1 MKKEKS
7 SQKKIKNNKV
17 NEIFS
22 KSSMQLF
29 VMVMTYLLL
38 VLCTYCFFQIIHL
51 KNCLGLV
58 QTISFTVPIIY
69 YLLNKCNSDKRLFN
83 KVIVIVLYLFIV
95 MGLPFLSCKTFDMT
109 IDGNSYH
116 KTAIAFIKNGWNPI
130 YEKSTDFQKNNDN
143 VVQFDENSKIDIW
156 IEHYPKA
163 SWIIA
168 ANYYNI
174 TNNIE
179 SGKCITI
186 ILMILMCILA
196 YNVFSLFL
204 NKKYSFIISS
214 LLALNPILLS
224 QLFSY
229 YIDGIMG
236 MCFLMETLLLFLAI
250 FCEKKSFDLWL
261 SICSVLSIFVNLK
274 FTGLLYS
281 GIIAAVFYFYWIIK
295 NKKESDFLDNFKKLT
310 LFFTIVFSVAI
321 FFVGSNSYVLNTIQ
335 HHNPLYPLIGKD
347 KQDIITEMQPKVF
360 NEISTP
366 QKFIWSLFS
375 KTENVTYS
383 SGKSPELKNPFMV
396 YKSELDGLNIPDL
409 RIAGFGPLFALT
421 LIISLLCF
429 VVCLIKLIKNDKKIF
444 VHIGLISLIMILT
457 VIFVGE
463 GWWARYV
470 PQLFFIPI
478 GVLVLIGYVYKYFN
492 NKKFTYIL
500 GGILGLVLVIN
511 SSFFISVDV
520 NNLSIFKQIREDITM
535 MQNKPNLIIQKN
547 DNDLVGSYYNLRDNN
562 VKYTL
567 VNKVD
572 DDKAL
577 YVYNWRF
584 KIENN

>member
-1 MKKEKS
+1 MT
-7 SQKKIKNNKV
+7 NVKV
-17 NEIFS
+17 NKLFE
-22 KSSMQLF
+22 KDSMKLF
-29 VMVMTYLLL
+29 LMVLEYLLL
-38 VLCTYCFFQIIHL
+38 VLLSYTFFQVIKL

-58 QTISFTVPIIY
+58 NTISFSLPIIIF
-69 YLLNKCNSDKRLFN
+69 LLSEKNKSKKLINR
-83 KVIVIVLYLFIV
+83 VIVMVLYLIIIL
-95 MGLPFLSCKTFDMT
+95 GLPFICGKTFDLT
-109 IDGNSYH
+109 TDGNSYH

-143 VVQFDENSKIDIW
+143 VVQFDENSRIDIW

-186 ILMILMCILA
+186 ILMIMMCILA

-204 NKKYSFIISS
+204 NKKYSFIISL

-321 FFVGSNSYVLNTIQ
+321 FFVGSNSYVLNTIE

-360 NEISTP
+360 NEISSP

-375 KTENVTYS
+375 KTENVIYS

-492 NKKFTYIL
+492 NKKFTYVL
-500 GGILGLVLVIN
+500 GCILGLVLIIN
-511 SSFFISVDV
+511 SLFFIKVDI
-520 NNLSIFKQIREDITM
+520 NNLVIFKQIREDISM

-547 DNDLVGSYYNLRDNN
+547 EDGLVGNYYNLKDNN

-567 VNKVD
+567 VDKVD